1 VPVPA
6 GRLKR
11 VPIEPRPDLRVGVL
25 GPVLVEGRSGALIE
39 PPGALAK
46 ALVAALAVLP
56 RTVGGTVGID
66 VIADELWGDASPRNA
81 KAALQTLVS
90 RVRAVTADDLIASH
104 PGGYAL
110 AISPPELDLGV
121 AEAAGGDAS
130 AVGVDETLAL
140 WRGEPA
146 LDLGDAPIAQ
156 TLAERAGALRLKL
169 IARRAV
175 ARDAA
180 GDHAGAADDLAA
192 LIAASPA
199 NEYLVARRLRA
210 LAASGRRVE
219 AIAEFGAF
227 RERLAEELGV
237 SPSSELVELNAELL
251 RADEEPRRGSV
262 RIGVRAA
269 ANALIGRDADLV
281 AIERLLHRHRLVTVL
296 GGGGLGKTRLAQEVA
311 ARADDPLVIVVELA
325 SIRTDDDVVLALAS
339 TLGVREASTSQ
350 RLGEARLDVRGR
362 IIARLEEWPVLLVL
376 DNCEHVIEG
385 AARWAADLLGSIAS
399 LRILATSRSP
409 LMIGAE
415 QAYPLEALAADVA
428 GPAVELFIERAVA
441 ARPAADLPLEAV
453 ARLCTRLD
461 GLPLAIELAA
471 ARVRSMTVEQIEAR
485 LANRF
490 ALLAGGD
497 RTSPARQRTLHAVID
512 WSWALLTPDEQ
523 HAMARLSWFPDGF
536 GLDAADAVT
545 GSSDALWLL
554 DGLIAQSLLSVV
566 ASTGSP
572 APRYRMLETVREF
585 GQLRLAESGDEART
599 LAAIDAW
606 AVRLSTSALADVRGP
621 GQIEAFRTLDLEQD
635 NLVAILRRAIADRR
649 AETVYPVFA
658 ALAYRW
664 TARSAHSEI
673 LAFGDAVLDG
683 TRGSRPGPELAAPAT
698 LALTL
703 LSATHL
709 AVGSTTATRGIA
721 RLRLVARSG
730 HPLPPWIAATSGFLL
745 ALPDVSVSLSRLR
758 AMSESDDADTALVG
772 SIMMSQFAENDGDPA
787 TAREYALRAHELA
800 QRLGDVWVEAM
811 SSMMLAQLAS
821 QSNRPLETLR
831 HARRARAGLE
841 RLDAEQDLLQVDWMI
856 AGALVTA
863 GRLEEARGMFD
874 AMAEDDRILPDGMAV
889 VTVADIGLAEI
900 AHIEG
905 RRVDALAHARHA
917 IAAFHD
923 GRRRGDPWFL
933 IVLAGFAARGALEGW
948 PPGEVRGW
956 ADRLRHRVTATAR
969 ARPGYTD
976 KPVLGTVAM
985 GWGAWAMHQPGL
997 EERGLEM
1004 LALGERMSGRQDT
1017 PGLNLAQLLAAAE
1030 ARVGAARV
1038 SAARDAAAALTT
1050 DECAERAREW
1060 LATPVPPADA

>member
-1 VPVPA
+1 M
-6 GRLKR
+6 
-11 VPIEPRPDLRVGVL
+11 PIEPRPDLRVGVL
-25 GPVLVEGRSGALIE
+25 GPVLLEGRSGALIE

-66 VIADELWGDASPRNA
+66 VIADELWGDATPRNA
-81 KAALQTLVS
+81 RAALQTLVS

-110 AISPPELDLGV
+110 AISSSELDLGV
-121 AEAAGGDAS
+121 AGAADGEGS
-130 AVGVDETLAL
+130 AVGVDEALAL

-156 TLAERAGALRLKL
+156 TLAERAGALRLQL
-169 IARRAV
+169 LARRAA

-180 GDHAGAADDLAA
+180 GDHTGAADDLAV
-192 LIAASPA
+192 LMAASPA
-199 NEYLVARRLRA
+199 NEDLVARRLRA

-227 RERLAEELGV
+227 RERLGEELGV
-237 SPSSELVELNAELL
+237 SPASELVELNAELL
-251 RADEEPRRGSV
+251 RADEQPRRGSV

-269 ANALIGRDADLV
+269 ANALIGRDEDIV
-281 AIERLLHRHRLVTVL
+281 AIERLLRRRRLVTVL
-296 GGGGLGKTRLAQEVA
+296 GGGGLGKTRIAQEVA
-311 ARADDPLVIVVELA
+311 ARADDPLVVVVELA

-362 IIARLEEWPVLLVL
+362 IIARLEEWPALLVL

-399 LRILATSRSP
+399 LRVLATSRSP

-428 GPAVELFIERAVA
+428 GPAVELFLERAVA

-497 RTSPARQRTLHAVID
+497 RSSPARQRTLHAVID
-512 WSWALLTPDEQ
+512 WSWALLTPDERL
-523 HAMARLSWFPDGF
+523 AMARLSWFPDGF

-545 GSSDALWLL
+545 GSGDALWLL
-554 DGLIAQSLLSVV
+554 DGLIAQSLLSVA
-566 ASTGSP
+566 ASMGSP

-585 GQLRLAESGDEART
+585 GQLRLTESGDEAGA
-599 LAAIDAW
+599 LAAMDAW
-606 AVRLSTSALADVRGP
+606 AVALSTHALAVVRGP
-621 GQIEAFRTLDLEQD
+621 GQIEAFRTLDLEED
-635 NLVAILRRAIADRR
+635 NLVAILRRAIADGR

-658 ALAYRW
+658 TLAYRW

-703 LSATHL
+703 VSATHL
-709 AVGSTTATRGIA
+709 AAGTTTATRGLA
-721 RLRLVARSG
+721 RLRLLARSG
-730 HPLPPWIAATSGFLL
+730 HPMPPWIAATSGFLL
-745 ALPDVSVSLSRLR
+745 ALPDVGESLSRLR
-758 AMSESDDADTALVG
+758 AMSESDDPDTAVVG
-772 SIMMSQFAENDGDPA
+772 SIMMSQFAENEGDPA

-800 QRLGDVWVEAM
+800 QRLGDVLVEAV

-821 QSNRPLETLR
+821 QSGRPLETLR
-831 HARRARAGLE
+831 HARQARIGLE
-841 RLDAEQDLLQVDWMI
+841 RLDAEQDLLHVDWMI
-856 AGALVTA
+856 AGALVA
-863 GRLEEARGMFD
+863 ADRLDEARVMLD
-874 AMAEDDRILPDGMAV
+874 AMAEDDRTLPDGM
-889 VTVADIGLAEI
+889 TVATIADLGLAEI
-900 AHIEG
+900 AHVEG
-905 RRVDALAHARHA
+905 RRAESLAHARHA

-948 PPGEVRGW
+948 PPDEVRGW
-956 ADRLRHRVTATAR
+956 AERLRHRVTATAR
-969 ARPGYTD
+969 ARPGFTD
-976 KPVLGTVAM
+976 KPVLGTVAI
-985 GWGAWAMHQPGL
+985 GWGSWAMHQPGL

-1017 PGLNLAQLLAAAE
+1017 PGLNLARLLAAAE
-1030 ARVGAARV
+1030 ARVGAERV
-1038 SAARDAAAALTT
+1038 AAARDAAAALTT
-1050 DECAERAREW
+1050 DECAERAHEL
-1060 LATPVPPADA
+1060 LATPVPPADAP